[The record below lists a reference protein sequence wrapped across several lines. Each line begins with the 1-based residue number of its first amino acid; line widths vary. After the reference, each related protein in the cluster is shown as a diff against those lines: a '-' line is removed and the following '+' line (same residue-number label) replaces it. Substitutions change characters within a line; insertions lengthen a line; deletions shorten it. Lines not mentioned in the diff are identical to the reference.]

1 MGMGLGFGC
10 GDGTAGVGL
19 VGVGVEGLAISVS
32 RALGVPG
39 AAGTVIVGIIRADK
53 RMAIVAGIDLGGTAV
68 NFTLLDSAGGQFLLD
83 GLCEHPALSTQGP
96 DVCLEQI
103 ADGLRVFGAAGFTH
117 LELVVWPPTVA
128 ALDALAPVIELLDTD

>member
-19 VGVGVEGLAISVS
+19 VGVGVEGLAISVN

-83 GLCEHPALSTQGP
+83 GFVAAVP
-96 DVCLEQI
+96 DVDQAIRNPYDFLSLILPFDQRDQVEI
-103 ADGLRVFGAAGFTH
+103 AVRRQRPAGTGAH
-117 LELVVWPPTVA
+117 
-128 ALDALAPVIELLDTD
+128 